1 MAIPVPRNRDF
12 EAELKQQTAA
22 IAKRRA
28 LINAI
33 NHFVRAN
40 GAWLVSSPGDVLR
53 IEAKPDSE
61 VPDLLSDKGLALQSL
76 GTGTRI
82 EGGKFLPVC
91 IYALRVPSL
100 GK

>member
-1 MAIPVPRNRDF
+1 MIHVPKNPNF

-28 LINAI
+28 LFDAI
-33 NHFVRAN
+33 SRFVRAH
-40 GAWLVSSPGDVLR
+40 GAWFVSAPGDTVR

-61 VPDLLSDKGLALQSL
+61 VPDLLSDKGFALQSL

-82 EGGKFLPVC
+82 EGGKFVPVL
-91 IYALRVPSL
+91 IYRLHIPSL
-100 GK
+100 RK

>member
-1 MAIPVPRNRDF
+1 MIHVPKNPNF

-28 LINAI
+28 LFDAI
-33 NHFVRAN
+33 SRFVRAH
-40 GAWLVSSPGDVLR
+40 GAWLVSAPGDVLR

-61 VPDLLSDKGLALQSL
+61 VPDLLSDQGFALQAL

-82 EGGKFLPVC
+82 EGGRFVPVC
-91 IYALRVPSL
+91 IYAVRVPSL

>member
-1 MAIPVPRNRDF
+1 MAIPVPRSRNF
-12 EAELKQQTAA
+12 EAELQEQTAA
-22 IAKRRA
+22 IAKRRELFNA
-28 LINAI
+28 L
-33 NHFVRAN
+33 NHFVRAK
-40 GAWLVSSPGDVLR
+40 GAWLVSSPGDTLR

-61 VPDLLSDKGLALQSL
+61 VVDLLSDKGFALQSL

-82 EGGKFLPVC
+82 EGSKFLPVR